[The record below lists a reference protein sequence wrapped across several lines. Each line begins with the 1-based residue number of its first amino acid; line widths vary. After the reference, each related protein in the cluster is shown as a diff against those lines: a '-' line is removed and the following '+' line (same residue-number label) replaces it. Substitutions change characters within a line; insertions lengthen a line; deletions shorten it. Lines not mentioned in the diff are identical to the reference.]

1 MSPRIKV
8 SPTTGQIVVWE
19 PERTPRAPWFAIHAP
34 DRNPGD
40 ASQFLFTD
48 EDVKGWPDWVP
59 VTWREY
65 SYFARDVAHGL
76 HIAHEGNLWEVAAN
90 QADGMVNRLE
100 LHGRREPLI
109 LNGYTTVRVLLPQLG
124 I

>member
-1 MSPRIKV
+1 MIPRIKV
-8 SPTTGQIVVWE
+8 SPTGAIVVHE
-19 PERTPRAPWFAIHAP
+19 PESNDPNGPWFCAYH
-34 DRNPGD
+34 G
-40 ASQFLFTD
+40 SQMFYTND
-48 EDVKGWPDWVP
+48 EVKDWPDWVP

-65 SYFARDVAHGL
+65 SYFARDVVHGL
-76 HIAHEGNLWEVAAN
+76 HIVHKGNLWEVVAN

-109 LNGYTTVRVLLPQLG
+109 LNGYTTVRVLLHQRR